1 MALIQTNWPETQP
14 LMTNLAWTGG
24 RATPEG
30 LVGYETYIYTGN
42 GWNVTVG
49 NPVIPDLTYDVSATY
64 TANGKLVLDW
74 KGVYFHGEV
83 NETSFCYNP

>member
-49 NPVIPDLTYDVSATY
+49 NPVIP
-64 TANGKLVLDW
+64 VLDW